1 MEYKKVD
8 GHEGLYRDPY
18 NNAIIMMD
26 ESTAEKARA
35 AKAARKKQM
44 QEQEE
49 LKEKV
54 NDLAADMNEIKTL
67 LKTMVGKNG

>member
-18 NNAIIMMD
+18 SNAIIMMD

-44 QEQEE
+44 QEQED

>member
-18 NNAIIMMD
+18 SNAIIMMD
-26 ESTAEKARA
+26 ESAAEKARA

-44 QEQEE
+44 EEQEE
-49 LKEKV
+49 LKNKV
-54 NDLAADMNEIKTL
+54 NTLAADMNEIKTL

>member
-18 NNAIIMMD
+18 NDAIIMMD

>member
-18 NNAIIMMD
+18 SNAIIMMD